1 MKHIYHRV
9 RYVEDAIVNKL
20 QKHPSSELG
29 RDLLFVRFFRVRLNS
44 RLAVNTKNWYPI
56 HVEDYISWQLTQF
69 ELWQREGKSKHAFKR
84 GYGYDIDY
92 LGLELELNAIVDN
105 DDWGKLTEEIN
116 CIWRR
121 WGFHKKYIIPNSAR
135 YRNDLDKWEI

>member
-56 HVEDYISWQLTQF
+56 NVEDYISWQLTQF
-69 ELWQREGKSKHAFKR
+69 ELWQKEGKISMPSKGDMAM
-84 GYGYDIDY
+84 ISIT
-92 LGLELELNAIVDN
+92 LGWSWN
-105 DDWGKLTEEIN
+105 
-116 CIWRR
+116 
-121 WGFHKKYIIPNSAR
+121 
-135 YRNDLDKWEI
+135 